1 MTGVNVELTGYWRW
15 HQTTTEGVESVEGHQ
30 IFPLPLLEGNLQD
43 PSDETLLLVSD
54 LQTDL
59 G

>member
-1 MTGVNVELTGYWRW
+1 MELTGYWRW
-15 HQTTTEGVESVEGHQ
+15 HQTTTEGVESVESHQ

-59 G
+59 GWK